1 MPIPTR
7 YSHTA
12 CFLRNWKSWI
22 VFSVSLV
29 FIVALSVVQAES
41 GTSVILSAS
50 KWTPIGPAPG
60 MGGGPFSGRID
71 VAAADPSDS
80 NVMYVGSTNGGV
92 WKTTNW
98 LDTKPDWTELTDQPQ
113 VLSLAIHEHD
123 LVMFPGNPNIVL
135 AAATGPGGGILRSE
149 NGGTNWSFLANSH
162 FDLAEFSALVVDP
175 NVANAQKLY
184 VAVSGGSTDFIG
196 GSGVYKSTD
205 GGATWSNAGSAAFSG
220 FVSDLIQLQENGQ
233 TVLYAAD
240 PATGGV
246 FRSDNGGTSWQAKS
260 LPANANGYE
269 TIHLAGGTAPTEQI
283 YAAAIDNSS
292 SHVSSRF
299 FSSDMGAN
307 WSQLAWPDAPGPD
320 SSASSTSHRVH
331 HNLLAVDPANSST
344 VFVNTDLEANLLTLN
359 PDGSE
364 KYGEFIWKSYDSGQT
379 WQPFGGGGDPVSGTF
394 DRTGVFVACGDNGIY
409 RNSIY
414 KGNNLNTVPFY
425 SFSLDPK
432 DPRIA
437 FGVMQDAPGTLKYT
451 GDLVWRY
458 VQPSPGQGEAGKIRV
473 DPTNPNRVYY
483 LDPNT
488 RDPVSAPT
496 AAARF
501 VHSDDGGKTWQPA
514 ITGLPNDSSNK
525 YTDFAFYGKNALLM
539 DPNNPQRL
547 LLGLRSVFE
556 TTTGGDPNGGP
567 NFGGNGWR
575 DIGANMGNNGHVI
588 TAIAMA
594 PSDPNA
600 IYAGTDDG
608 RIFRTTNAGAASPAW
623 NPVDNFANPLETF
636 NGQMVMD
643 MQVDPADAN
652 HVFAVTSA
660 WVVRDAWV
668 VGENTGL
675 NLGGDT
681 HVWVHAGGAWASIQ
695 SNVPKEYGGDSI
707 TVDWQPPAHPQ
718 TPRLYL
724 GTQRGAF
731 GSDNLGAT
739 WTRFD
744 SFPRTRITELEF
756 APDIHLIGAGTLGRG
771 AWETL
776 TQSTPPAITP
786 PGTQMSAE
794 ATSHSFDLGSFS
806 DPDGGPWTV
815 DVNWGDGS
823 THTSFDLTSPGSLG
837 AKNHTYKEEGP
848 FTVTITV
855 TDTLDGQADSKTFA
869 VSVSDQ
875 PVNAT
880 GGFTIEVNVG
890 TDTGPQAVA
899 TFTDPAGAE
908 PNASDPAPTT
918 SAGHY
923 TASIDWGD
931 GTKSPGSI
939 TPLTPSSLT
948 QQFTVTGSHTYTTQS
963 PVSGFNVITTIDHEG
978 VTSMATST
986 AIVGH
991 AGKVTGDG
999 QIGDGQI
1006 GDGLTFSFD
1015 AQPDGTNS
1023 FKGTLNY
1030 ADKTNNIDLKS
1041 TSITFVSI
1049 LSDNEHATLKG
1060 TATVNG
1066 TSGYTFRVDMQDNGE
1081 PGIGVDRFR
1090 IRLSGPTSYDSNA
1103 FAANG
1108 GLLTAGNI
1116 QVHM

>member
-1 MPIPTR
+1 MRIPTS
-7 YSHTA
+7 YSHIA
-12 CFLRNWKSWI
+12 CFLRNWRSW

-29 FIVALSVVQAES
+29 FVVGLSLVQAES
-41 GTSVILSAS
+41 DTAVILSAS

-98 LDTKPDWTELTDQPQ
+98 LDTKPDWTVLTDQPQ

-123 LVMFPGNPNIVL
+123 LVVFPGNPNIVL

-162 FDLAEFSALVVDP
+162 FDLAEFSALVIDP

-205 GGATWSNAGSAAFSG
+205 GGATWSNASSAAFSG

-240 PATGGV
+240 PATGSV
-246 FRSDNGGTSWQAKS
+246 FRSDNSGTSWQAKS

-269 TIHLAGGTAPTEQI
+269 TIHLAGGIAPTEQI
-283 YAAAIDNSS
+283 YVAAIDNSS

-299 FSSDMGAN
+299 SSSNMGAN

-320 SSASSTSHRVH
+320 SSSSSTSHRVH

-344 VFVNTDLEANLLTLN
+344 VFVNTDLEANLVALN
-359 PDGSE
+359 PDGSN
-364 KYGEFIWKSYDSGQT
+364 GEFIWKSYDSGQT
-379 WQPFGGGGDPVSGTF
+379 WQPFGGGGDPVAGTF

-458 VQPSPGQGEAGKIRV
+458 VQPTAGQGEAGKIRV
-473 DPTNPNRVYY
+473 DPTNPSRVYY

-501 VHSDDGGKTWQPA
+501 VHSDDGGKTWTAA
-514 ITGLPNDSSNK
+514 ISGLPPISYK
-525 YTDFAFYGKNALLM
+525 GVIITDFASFPGKGSLIIDSNH
-539 DPNNPQRL
+539 PKRL
-547 LLGLRSVFE
+547 LLALHSVFE
-556 TTTGGDPNGGP
+556 TTTGGDPNMTDP
-567 NFGGNGWR
+567 TFGGNGWR
-575 DIGANMGNNGHVI
+575 DIGANMGNNGRVI
-588 TAIAMA
+588 TAIAIA
-594 PSDPNA
+594 PSDPNT

-608 RIFRTTNAGAASPAW
+608 RIFRTTNAGATPW
-623 NPVDNFANPLETF
+623 NLVDNFANTLDTF

-707 TVDWQPPAHPQ
+707 NVDWQPPAHPQ

-744 SFPRTRITELEF
+744 SLPRTRITELEF

-771 AWETL
+771 AWEIL

-794 ATSHSFDLGSFS
+794 ATSHSFDLGSFG

-823 THTSFDLTSPGSLG
+823 TRTSFDVTSPGSLG
-837 AKNHTYKEEGP
+837 AKNHTYKEDGP
-848 FTVTITV
+848 YTVTITV

-869 VSVSDQ
+869 ISVSDQ

-908 PNASDPAPTT
+908 PNASDPAPPT

-923 TASIDWGD
+923 IASIDWGD
-931 GTKSPGSI
+931 GTKSAGSI

-963 PVSGFNVITTIDHEG
+963 PVSGFNVITTMDHEG

-999 QIGDGQI
+999 QIGDG
-1006 GDGLTFSFD
+1006 LSLSFD
-1015 AQPDGTNS
+1015 AQPDGINS
-1023 FKGTLNY
+1023 FKGTLIY

-1060 TATVNG
+1060 AATVNG
-1066 TSGYTFRVDMQDNGE
+1066 TSGYTFRVDMEENGE